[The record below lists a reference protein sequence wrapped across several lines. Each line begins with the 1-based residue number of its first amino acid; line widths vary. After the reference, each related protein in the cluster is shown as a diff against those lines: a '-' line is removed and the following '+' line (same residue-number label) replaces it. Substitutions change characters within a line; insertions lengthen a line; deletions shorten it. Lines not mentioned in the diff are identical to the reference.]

1 MYEGIYGNV
10 MEIDSKKR
18 YWLIKLI
25 SLFLG
30 RKSILQSYVKDDAD
44 MNDIELQRVYV
55 IDTVSVIILDLFCV
69 VGITNGIIR

>member
-18 YWLIKLI
+18 YWLIKLV

-44 MNDIELQRVYV
+44 MNDIELQSVYV
-55 IDTVSVIILDLFCV
+55 IDTAIDLDLFCM
-69 VGITNGIIR
+69 VGITNCTIR

>member
-1 MYEGIYGNV
+1 MYEGIYGTV

-55 IDTVSVIILDLFCV
+55 IDTAIDLDLFCM
-69 VGITNGIIR
+69 VGITNCTIR

>member
-1 MYEGIYGNV
+1 

-44 MNDIELQRVYV
+44 MNDIELQSVYV
-55 IDTVSVIILDLFCV
+55 IDIAIDLDLFCV

>member
-44 MNDIELQRVYV
+44 MNDIELQSVYV
-55 IDTVSVIILDLFCV
+55 IDTAIDLDLFCM
-69 VGITNGIIR
+69 VGITNCTIR

>member
-44 MNDIELQRVYV
+44 MNDIELQSVYV
-55 IDTVSVIILDLFCV
+55 IDTAIDLDLFCM
-69 VGITNGIIR
+69 VGITNGIVR